1 MNKENFNILNSLPLT
16 EVMRGWGYVPRHEP
30 RTGLLAWYL
39 CPWHDDHRP
48 SFSVDKQV
56 REGAEDLGFRCWA
69 GRDGHEG
76 FGAVQ
81 LAAQLMGLPVGK
93 VPDEELPRVLQELA
107 TRCDVELLPEEDDK
121 PWRDRLRKSV
131 TGWDKFREAEPQYA
145 DMQDGEA
152 RFEPGEW
159 TEEGLRALG
168 FKVELATRRATKKDV
183 EELTIP
189 TDNEEWKKAQIRVGN
204 TITET
209 EVDQDGCQV
218 PLYRCSLGRDFYR
231 GAKAETRTI
240 KAWGEEV
247 QCVFGVQ
254 PISRFIKRERLD
266 KKDKDKKPSGKVK
279 SAPATDGKDEEEKK
293 GPVIVMSIRATKN
306 YPIFVFPYP
315 WGVKKYEPRDS
326 YGKYKWTWWNEAED
340 ADLYHQWYADAA
352 LTDALEGAVP
362 EQDERH
368 PYVEVAMKDRDGNDL
383 KDKDGQ
389 PVKVRRFERVVL
401 CSGPRDAMAV
411 YSHSNA
417 HVMWLHSEQAGFDR
431 KGGNVRPNRWLR
443 SLLKKVQQVTA
454 DGGLYVCYDEDAV
467 GLAASQAIALNSP
480 NIHWLRLPKEL
491 SEVVSSFKF
500 QVPST
505 NGASQPETLNLKPET
520 KAPETWNLKPE
531 TKAKP
536 LKDVTD
542 FVLRFADVEARMPA
556 DLQHDDPVEW
566 FDNALFD
573 TPTCQFWQWESV
585 RKDADGTG
593 RARYKFDL
601 RNTPIFL
608 RAKGLVR
615 RYVDQ
620 GDDSFS
626 RFFLMGNDH
635 TFCELFP
642 GQKGSNKLV
651 SQARDLMADWLR
663 AHKEHND
670 EKGALSRAIYSA
682 KLEQGIMESIETM
695 DFDAKSYGEDF
706 DFFFFRNTAVR
717 VTKDKVEPV
726 PYSSMRWWTNSDA
739 ILDGHFT
746 VQQQPWHVEVN
757 PFYEAER
764 VKHEELLL
772 AARTTE
778 ERQQENMRW
787 DQWAMLW
794 KYRLVMDRPLDEMP
808 MHFRFLYNTCRIFW
822 EKEQT
827 GPLSKTEQ
835 QMQDM
840 YLIAMLHAIGSALV
854 RQRSANR
861 QQFLHITDNGTRRE
875 DLASGGT
882 GKTAILELLSLVRP
896 ALTIDGKA
904 LEGSNIIL
912 EQELGKIV
920 PGLHNLVCLDELPQG
935 FSPKKMY
942 NMPLGVTSRGLYHGS
957 VRLTGDDLPKFV
969 VASNEHLDLSSDST
983 SRRVY
988 QVLVG
993 DWYHPKSMD
1002 GSRPAHTPADD
1013 FRREYGVKEVAR
1025 NLPSALLNEA
1035 RNLLLG
1041 CVQLFLTF
1049 PDETIQPP
1057 KDSRALLR
1065 QALAASKDEQFTRW
1079 ISGYLMDKR
1088 HLGTPI
1094 AHQELAISLLDY
1106 CGTVVGEKTMKAA
1119 MKRIRDNLDDYI
1131 RSSIYVVDPP
1141 VVLLTRTDLAKR
1153 FRRCA
1158 AWMHPMN
1165 PDGTIAT
1172 DSQGNRLPRE
1182 LNKSTQPRVFYFYR
1196 KSAIPFNQYDDDHVG
1211 PQYKDYVQPAL
1222 EVDPEAGGSEE

>member
-1 MNKENFNILNSLPLT
+1 MNETNFNILNSLPLV
-16 EVMRGWGYVPRHEP
+16 EVMRGWGHVPRHE
-30 RTGLLAWYL
+30 TGKGSKAWYK
-39 CPWHDDHRP
+39 CPWHDPDNRP

-56 REGAEDLGFRCWA
+56 REGAVDLGFKCWA

-93 VPDEELPRVLQELA
+93 VPDEELGRVLNELA
-107 TRCDVELLPEEDDK
+107 TRCDVELQPEEDDQK

-131 TGWDKFREAEPQYA
+131 TGWDKFKAEEPQYA
-145 DMQDGEA
+145 DMTDGEA
-152 RFEPGEW
+152 RMEPGEW

-168 FKVELATRRATKKDV
+168 FKVELAQRKGRPTPLPLPAREGSSNPQDETAAAQMAEVYTP
-183 EELTIP
+183 IP
-189 TDNEEWKKAQIRVGN
+189 DRERQRVG
-204 TITET
+204 
-209 EVDQDGCQV
+209 DGTSGMGEGVGLLTQFDPDSGE

-231 GAKAETRTI
+231 GPKKAETRTI

-247 QCVFGVQ
+247 ERVFGVQ
-254 PISRFIKRERLD
+254 PVSRFLHRER
-266 KKDKDKKPSGKVK
+266 KKDTGQ
-279 SAPATDGKDEEEKK
+279 
-293 GPVIVMSIRATKN
+293 VIVLTIRATKN
-306 YPIFVFPYP
+306 YPIFIFQYP
-315 WGVKKYEPRDS
+315 WGWKKYEPKDS

-340 ADLYHQWYADAA
+340 GDLYHQWYADAA

-368 PYVEVAMKDRDGNDL
+368 PYVEVTLKDKDGNEL
-383 KDKDGQ
+383 KGKDGQ

-411 YSHSNA
+411 WSHSNA
-417 HVMWLHSEQAGFDR
+417 HVMWLHSEQAGFDH

-443 SLLKKVQQVTA
+443 SLLKKVQQVTV
-454 DGGLYVCYDEDAV
+454 DGGMYVCYDEDTV

-480 NIHWLRLPKEL
+480 NIHWLRLPREL
-491 SEVVSSFKF
+491 TEIKTHPRPLPAREGSDYLSK
-500 QVPST
+500 QD
-505 NGASQPETLNLKPET
+505 
-520 KAPETWNLKPE
+520 KAAGVTTPLPRREGQGVG
-531 TKAKP
+531 

-542 FVLRFADVEARMPA
+542 FVTRFADVEARMPA

-573 TPTCQFWQWESV
+573 TPTCQFWQWESE
-585 RKDADGTG
+585 RKEKDGTG

-608 RAKGLVR
+608 RAKGMVR

-620 GDDSFS
+620 GDDSYS

-651 SQARDLMADWLR
+651 SQARDLMAEWLR

-682 KLEQGIMESIETM
+682 KLEQGIMESIEVM

-706 DFFFFRNTAVR
+706 DFFFFKNTAVR
-717 VTKDKVEPV
+717 VTKDKVETV
-726 PYSSMRWWTNSDA
+726 PYSSMRCWTNSDA

-746 VQQQPWHVEVN
+746 VMQQPWHVTVN
-757 PFYEAER
+757 PFYEPER
-764 VKHEELLL
+764 VKHEEIMQT
-772 AARTTE
+772 AKTSE
-778 ERQQENMRW
+778 ERAQENMRW
-787 DQWAMLW
+787 DQWASLW
-794 KYRLVMDRPLDEMP
+794 KYRLVMDRPIEQMP

-827 GPLSKTEQ
+827 QELTSTER

-840 YLIAMLHAIGSALV
+840 YFIAMLHAIGSALV
-854 RQRSANR
+854 RHRSANR

-993 DWYHPKSMD
+993 DWYHPRSMD

-1013 FRREYGVKEVAR
+1013 FRKEYGVKEVAR
-1025 NLPSALLNEA
+1025 NLPAALLNEA

-1041 CVQLFLTF
+1041 CVQLFFTF
-1049 PDETIQPP
+1049 PDETIMPP

-1079 ISGYLMDKR
+1079 IASYLMDKR
-1088 HLGTPI
+1088 HLGQPI
-1094 AHQELAISLLDY
+1094 AQRELAISLLDY
-1106 CGTVVGEKTMKAA
+1106 CGITVGEKTIKAA
-1119 MKRIRDNLDDYI
+1119 YKRIRDNLDDYI
-1131 RSSIYVVDPP
+1131 RTSIYVCNPRIVI
-1141 VVLLTRTDLAKR
+1141 LTDSDAQTGYRH
-1153 FRRCA
+1153 CA
-1158 AWMHPMN
+1158 AWQYPKA
-1165 PDGTIAT
+1165 PDGYSIAT
-1172 DSQGNRLPRE
+1172 DDKGNRLPRE
-1182 LNKSTQPRVFYFYR
+1182 LVKKAPYPQVYYFYR
-1196 KSAIPFNQYDDDHVG
+1196 KSKVPKHRYDPAHIGD
-1211 PQYKDYVQPAL
+1211 PDYVQPAP
-1222 EVDPEAGGSEE
+1222 ETDPEAEE